1 MNSDLQKKAIAIIMS
16 LKEFKIVRKSIE
28 DLIPHLEMLTFDDCQ
43 NVIEP
48 SDKDFIG
55 IVI

>member
-1 MNSDLQKKAIAIIMS
+1 MNSDLQKKALAIIMS